1 MKPPAERNT
10 KAETRRP
17 KEGRNPKSEYC
28 GAGETP
34 NVHSDFWRWAEEA
47 SAEPLVL
54 REESVMPPTP
64 EDLGERTARFGE
76 SIIRFAK
83 KIPRN
88 AVNNRLI
95 DQLVGAGTSVGA
107 NYCEA
112 DDAVSGKEFKQK
124 IGTCR
129 KESKESMFF
138 LRMVATAE
146 EGLAAEALVLWRE
159 AKELNLI
166 FGAIWRKQAM
176 LVTPPSFGIQPSHF
190 GLLSAFGSR
199 PSDFAPL

>member
-1 MKPPAERNT
+1 MNAAEEQNP

-17 KEGRNPKSEYC
+17 KEGRIPKSDC
-28 GAGETP
+28 GGVGELP
-34 NVHSDFWRWAEEA
+34 NARSVFWKWADEA
-47 SAEPLVL
+47 PVEPLVL
-54 REESVMPPTP
+54 KEEPVIPLPP
-64 EDLGERTARFGE
+64 EDLGERTVRFGE
-76 SIIRFAK
+76 NIIRFAK

-112 DDAVSGKEFKQK
+112 DDAISGKEFKQK

-129 KESKESMFF
+129 KESKESMYF
-138 LRMVATAE
+138 LRLVATAE
-146 EGLAAEALVLWRE
+146 EDLAPEARVLWRE

-166 FGAIWRKQAM
+166 FGAIWRK
-176 LVTPPSFGIQPSHF
+176 
-190 GLLSAFGSR
+190 
-199 PSDFAPL
+199 

>member
-1 MKPPAERNT
+1 MKVPAGISPKADAPNP
-10 KAETRRP
+10 KAEARRP
-17 KEGRNPKSEYC
+17 KEDRNPKSEFSSAV
-28 GAGETP
+28 GISDVG
-34 NVHSDFWRWAEEA
+34 SDFWRWGDESASEILVLKEESAVSLPPPAEE
-47 SAEPLVL
+47 
-54 REESVMPPTP
+54 
-64 EDLGERTARFGE
+64 LGERTARFGE
-76 SIIRFAK
+76 TVIRFAK

-88 AVNNRLI
+88 PVNDRLI

-138 LRMVATAE
+138 LRMVAAAE
-146 EGLAAEALVLWRE
+146 ESLAAEARIIWRE

-166 FGAIWRKQAM
+166 FGAIWRK
-176 LVTPPSFGIQPSHF
+176 
-190 GLLSAFGSR
+190 
-199 PSDFAPL
+199 

>member
-1 MKPPAERNT
+1 MKAPATPNP

-17 KEGRNPKSEYC
+17 KEGRNPKSDYS
-28 GAGETP
+28 GAGQISDSL
-34 NVHSDFWRWAEEA
+34 SDFWLWANEA
-47 SAEPLVL
+47 SVEPEVL
-54 REESVMPPTP
+54 REEPIVPLPP
-64 EDLGERTARFGE
+64 ERLAERTVRFGE
-76 SIIRFAK
+76 NIIRFAK
-83 KIPRN
+83 KVPRN

-146 EGLAAEALVLWRE
+146 EGLASEARVLWRE

-166 FGAIWRKQAM
+166 FGAIWRK
-176 LVTPPSFGIQPSHF
+176 
-190 GLLSAFGSR
+190 
-199 PSDFAPL
+199 